1 MSLSKYI
8 RERIVREVNKGS
20 LRVFFAAGDLLFDL
34 SGVEVLHDLDPQV
47 EDDESLVGET
57 GLTAIFM
64 WFCVFKQVKL
74 FLLGD
79 SVRPV
84 VDLVGSVLELQNSV
98 PGCLVTLDAVEVVD
112 LQLAA
117 TNVREW

>member
-1 MSLSKYI
+1 M
-8 RERIVREVNKGS
+8 
-20 LRVFFAAGDLLFDL
+20 LFDL

-84 VDLVGSVLELQNSV
+84 VDLVGSVLELQNNV
-98 PGCLVTLDAVEVVD
+98 PGCLVTLDAVEVAD

>member
-20 LRVFFAAGDLLFDL
+20 LRVFFAAGDLLFEL
-34 SGVEVLHDLDPQV
+34 SGVEFLHDQDPKV

-57 GLTAIFM
+57 GLTAIFT
-64 WFCVFKQVKL
+64 WFCVLKLVKP
-74 FLLGD
+74 FLLSD

-84 VDLVGSVLELQNSV
+84 VDLVSSVLELQNSV
-98 PGCLVTLDAVEVVD
+98 PGYLVTLDAVVVVD